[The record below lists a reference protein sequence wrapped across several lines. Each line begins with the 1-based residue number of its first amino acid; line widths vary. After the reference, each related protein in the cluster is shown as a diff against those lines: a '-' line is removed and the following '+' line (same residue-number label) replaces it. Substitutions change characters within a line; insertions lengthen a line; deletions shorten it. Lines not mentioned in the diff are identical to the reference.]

1 MPRIFDTGI
10 IARRIYST
18 VDEQMEEIFMKIYFK
33 AKRKNYSTNCT
44 ITVLNYIAFKCW

>member
-18 VDEQMEEIFMKIYFK
+18 VDEQMKGIFIKMYFK
-33 AKRKNYSTNCT
+33 AKRKIIALTAKRCCT
-44 ITVLNYIAFKCW
+44 II